1 MLTFTVSAA
10 MSTVYLVAIHTL
22 TLTFVCSRR
31 MEKWSQDHIVSQEQT
46 SFMKGSPNP
55 SSINLNESTSTINL
69 NEGMSTI
76 NSHEGSP
83 RASTITLNEGCPS
96 NLNEGYV
103 SMSTINLN
111 EDRHASTSTT
121 NLSEGCAS
129 TSAINLNEIQSTINL
144 NDVFNIVAP

>member
-10 MSTVYLVAIHTL
+10 MSTVYSVAIHTL

-129 TSAINLNEIQSTINL
+129 TSAINLNEDNPKHDQ
-144 NDVFNIVAP
+144 FE

>member
-1 MLTFTVSAA
+1 

-76 NSHEGSP
+76 NSHEG
-83 RASTITLNEGCPS
+83 CPS

>member
-76 NSHEGSP
+76 NSHEG
-83 RASTITLNEGCPS
+83 CPS

-129 TSAINLNEIQSTINL
+129 TSAINLNEDNPKHDQ
-144 NDVFNIVAP
+144 FE